1 MAENMGKG
9 PSGHGQL
16 TKIRLSDGCG
26 GKAITTAAQFEYD
39 CHAFEGYLGNV
50 GSTNGT
56 IARST
61 GALTRAHD
69 AGCFGTLRYNSHF
82 LTRLPPAPA
91 MPEPRFSGSSTLQLS
106 YFRFKIVPRRSSP
119 PSIVTRPPR
128 DAPVGPGGAC
138 CRRGS
143 STRSA
148 PSPAPA
154 RHYAPASRPC
164 RCSGPRRHARRGPE
178 PTNGS
183 CCLAS
188 RARSTACCG
197 GPCDGSGSATP
208 SRTPP

>member
-1 MAENMGKG
+1 
-9 PSGHGQL
+9 
-16 TKIRLSDGCG
+16 
-26 GKAITTAAQFEYD
+26 
-39 CHAFEGYLGNV
+39 
-50 GSTNGT
+50 
-56 IARST
+56 
-61 GALTRAHD
+61 
-69 AGCFGTLRYNSHF
+69 
-82 LTRLPPAPA
+82 

-106 YFRFKIVPRRSSP
+106 YFRFKTVPRRSSP

-188 RARSTACCG
+188 RARSAACCG

-208 SRTPP
+208 SPSATPRSPPSGKRCPPTHPKPCCLHPGYRRGLSCRAPPRRSHDSAAPACADGPR

>member
-1 MAENMGKG
+1 
-9 PSGHGQL
+9 
-16 TKIRLSDGCG
+16 
-26 GKAITTAAQFEYD
+26 
-39 CHAFEGYLGNV
+39 
-50 GSTNGT
+50 
-56 IARST
+56 
-61 GALTRAHD
+61 
-69 AGCFGTLRYNSHF
+69 
-82 LTRLPPAPA
+82 

-106 YFRFKIVPRRSSP
+106 YFRFKTVPRRSSP

-197 GPCDGSGSATP
+197 GPCDGSGSDNVRLEVDLRVFNGRHDIGQCRQMEHPLSTGSQDRKTP
-208 SRTPP
+208 SDPSTTPPAINKSRF